1 MSIEKITSKIENDAK
16 AVAQETIDDA
26 KQHAWD
32 IVDDANQKAKAI
44 LEQAEKSGIDAREKQ
59 VVRRKAVAAI
69 DGRNVMLA
77 KKQEA
82 LSLIHDYGLNA
93 DLVNDCAT
101 HQLMFVPDKSME
113 DFRRVLEASIEE
125 GGLVDKPLAVGE
137 RVRVIQGVLKGV
149 EGNVLELQGRIYVV
163 VGLLNCLYAR
173 ARVPRAWLERV

>member
-1 MSIEKITSKIENDAK
+1 MTGQQAYWFVAK
-16 AVAQETIDDA
+16 TR
-26 KQHAWD
+26 HG
-32 IVDDANQKAKAI
+32 
-44 LEQAEKSGIDAREKQ
+44 AELG
-59 VVRRKAVAAI
+59 VRDRLTRLGVESFVPTRTRRASRGRKMVEEPLLTCFVFM
-69 DGRNVMLA
+69 RA

-149 EGNVLELQGRIYVV
+149 EGNVLELH
-163 VGLLNCLYAR
+163 
-173 ARVPRAWLERV
+173 